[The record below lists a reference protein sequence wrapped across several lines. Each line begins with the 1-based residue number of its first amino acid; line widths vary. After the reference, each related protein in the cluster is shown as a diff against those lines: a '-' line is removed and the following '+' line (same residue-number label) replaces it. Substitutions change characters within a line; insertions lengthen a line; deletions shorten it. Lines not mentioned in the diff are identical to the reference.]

1 MVFCNVPTN
10 SPPPPEVAGGASLSM
25 AHVEQREMRMN
36 TMAVRFALAVAG
48 TALGTALLGGVRGT
62 KDTVKIG
69 VTQPLTGAFAAS
81 GNYVAQGAKLA
92 EEEINKA
99 GGVLGNKIELIVE
112 DNKSNP
118 TEAVATAEKLI
129 VKDKVPV
136 MMGAW
141 SSTLTLAVM
150 PKLEEYK
157 VPMLVETSSSGKIT
171 TSGNP
176 YVFRISP
183 TSEMEAKAFTP
194 LFKSLG
200 IKKADFLATNN
211 DFGLG
216 ASKEFSEAAQKV
228 GVEIGVKET
237 MDPKATDFSAQPAK
251 IKASGADTLFVTT
264 AVEQITLILKQA
276 KDQQLTARIIT
287 TGGSNSP
294 DQLIAQAGEAA
305 NGSYHLV
312 FFTPW
317 FPEAVKNPEVAKTF
331 VAIWNEKKHNVGGLT
346 EGFRGWDG
354 VNVIA
359 EAVKTAGKAEPEAI
373 RKALWDVKVKG
384 INGDISF
391 IKQGPAGKESAQN
404 VPSVYLVKIEGG
416 KVVQP

>member
-1 MVFCNVPTN
+1 MKSTGLSF
-10 SPPPPEVAGGASLSM
+10 VAA
-25 AHVEQREMRMN
+25 
-36 TMAVRFALAVAG
+36 ALVAAG
-48 TALGTALLGGVRGT
+48 LAGSAAAQ
-62 KDTVKIG
+62 DAIKIG

-81 GNYVAQGAKLA
+81 GNYVTQGARIA
-92 EEEINKA
+92 EDEINKA
-99 GGVLGNKIELIVE
+99 GGVLGRKIQLFVE

-141 SSTLTLAVM
+141 SSTLTLAIM
-150 PKLEEYK
+150 PKLVEYG

-176 YVFRISP
+176 WIFRISP

-194 LFKSLG
+194 LVKQIG
-200 IKKADFLATNN
+200 IKKADFLSTNN

-216 ASKEFSEAAQKV
+216 AAKEFSEMLKAQGVEV
-228 GVEIGVKET
+228 GVMET
-237 MDPKATDFSAQPAK
+237 MDPKATDFSAQLAK
-251 IKASGADTLFVTT
+251 IKASGSDTVFVTT

-276 KDQQLTARIIT
+276 REQQLKARIIT

-317 FPEAVKNPEVAKTF
+317 FPEAVKHPDIAKKF
-331 VAIWNEKKHNVGGLT
+331 VAEWSARKHEVGGLT
-346 EGFRGWDG
+346 EGFRGRDG
-354 VNVIA
+354 IYTIVAGINA
-359 EAVKTAGKAEPEAI
+359 AGKAEPAAI
-373 RKALWDVKVKG
+373 QKALWGVKVQG
-384 INGDISF
+384 INGDIAF
-391 IKQGPAGKESAQN
+391 IKQGPAGNESAQN
-404 VPSVYLVKIEGG
+404 VPSVYMIRIEGG
-416 KVVQP
+416 KVVKG

>member
-1 MVFCNVPTN
+1 MKLGSDRETLMTSRTLKWMLMGLALAFA
-10 SPPPPEVAGGASLSM
+10 AGGA
-25 AHVEQREMRMN
+25 AAQ
-36 TMAVRFALAVAG
+36 
-48 TALGTALLGGVRGT
+48 
-62 KDTVKIG
+62 DTIKIG

-81 GNYVAQGAKLA
+81 GNYVAQGAKIA

-99 GGVLGNKIELIVE
+99 GGVLGKKLQLIIE

-129 VKDKVPV
+129 NSDKVPV
-136 MMGAW
+136 LMGAW

-150 PKLEEYK
+150 PKLEEHK

-183 TSEMEAKAFTP
+183 TSEMEAKAFAP
-194 LFKSLG
+194 LFKTMG

-216 ASKEFSEAAQKV
+216 ASKEFSAAARQNGVEV
-228 GVEIGVKET
+228 GVMET
-237 MDPKATDFSAQPAK
+237 MDPKATDFSAQLAK

-276 KDQQLTARIIT
+276 KDQQLPQKIIT

-317 FPEAVKNPEVAKTF
+317 FPEAVKNPEIAKTF
-331 VAIWNEKKHNVGGLT
+331 VTLWNEKKYNVGGLT

-354 VNVIA
+354 LNVIA
-359 EAVKTAGKAEPEAI
+359 EAIKAAGKAEPEAI
-373 RKALWDVKVKG
+373 SKALWDVKVKG

-416 KVVQP
+416 KVTRQ

>member
-1 MVFCNVPTN
+1 MRQLLGCVVLAC
-10 SPPPPEVAGGASLSM
+10 AS
-25 AHVEQREMRMN
+25 
-36 TMAVRFALAVAG
+36 ALAAAQEVI
-48 TALGTALLGGVRGT
+48 
-62 KDTVKIG
+62 KIG

-81 GNYVAQGAKLA
+81 GNYVAQGAKIA
-92 EEEINKA
+92 EDAINA
-99 GGVLGNKIELIVE
+99 QGGVLGRKIQLVIE

-118 TEAVATAEKLI
+118 TEAAATVEKLI
-129 VKDKVPV
+129 SRDKVPV
-136 MMGAW
+136 LMGAW

-150 PKLEEYK
+150 PKLMEYQ

-176 YVFRISP
+176 YIFRISP
-183 TSEMEAKAFTP
+183 TSEMEAKAFAAQVKK
-194 LFKSLG
+194 FS

-216 ASKEFSEAAQKV
+216 ASQEFSKMLKGE
-228 GVEIGVKET
+228 GVQIGVMET
-237 MDPKATDFSAQPAK
+237 MDPKATDFSAQLAK
-251 IKASGADTLFVTT
+251 IKASGGDTLFVTT

-276 KDQQLTARIIT
+276 KEQQVKARIIT

-294 DQLIAQAGEAA
+294 DQLIQQAGDAA

-317 FPEAVKNPEVAKTF
+317 FPDAVKNGDIAKRF
-331 VAIWNEKKHNVGGLT
+331 VAEWNKRGHHVGGLT

-354 VNVIA
+354 VHTIV
-359 EAVKTAGKAEPEAI
+359 EAIKAAGKAEPKAI
-373 RKALWDVKVKG
+373 QQAFWNVKVKG
-384 INGDISF
+384 INGDIAF

-404 VPSVYLVKIEGG
+404 VPSVYVVRIEGG
-416 KVVQP
+416 KVVKN

>member
-1 MVFCNVPTN
+1 MTSRTLKWMLV
-10 SPPPPEVAGGASLSM
+10 G
-25 AHVEQREMRMN
+25 
-36 TMAVRFALAVAG
+36 LAVA
-48 TALGTALLGGVRGT
+48 LGAGAAAAQ
-62 KDTVKIG
+62 DTIKIG

-81 GNYVAQGAKLA
+81 GNYVAQGAKIA
-92 EEEINKA
+92 EEELNKA
-99 GGVLGNKIELIVE
+99 GGVLGKKLQLIIE

-129 VKDKVPV
+129 NSDKVPV
-136 MMGAW
+136 LLGAW

-183 TSEMEAKAFTP
+183 TSEMEAKAFIP
-194 LFKSLG
+194 LFKTMG

-216 ASKEFSEAAQKV
+216 ASKEFSAAARQNGVEV
-228 GVEIGVKET
+228 GVMET
-237 MDPKATDFSAQPAK
+237 MDPKATDFSAQLAK

-276 KDQQLTARIIT
+276 KDQQLPQRIIT

-294 DQLIAQAGEAA
+294 DQLIAQAGDAA

-317 FPEAVKNPEVAKTF
+317 FPEAVKNPEIAKRF
-331 VAIWNEKKHNVGGLT
+331 VALWNEKKHNVGGLT

-354 VNVIA
+354 LNVIA
-359 EAVKTAGKAEPEAI
+359 EAIKAAGKAEPEAI
-373 RKALWDVKVKG
+373 SKALWDVKVKG

-404 VPSVYLVKIEGG
+404 VPSVYLIKIEGG
-416 KVVQP
+416 KVIRP

>member
-1 MVFCNVPTN
+1 MKIRGLY
-10 SPPPPEVAGGASLSM
+10 SILA
-25 AHVEQREMRMN
+25 
-36 TMAVRFALAVAG
+36 ALAFAAP
-48 TALGTALLGGVRGT
+48 ALAQEPI
-62 KDTVKIG
+62 KIG

-81 GNYVAQGAKLA
+81 GNYVAQGAKMA
-92 EEEINKA
+92 EEAINA
-99 GGVLGNKIELIVE
+99 SGGVLGRKIELVIE

-129 VKDKVPV
+129 SKDKVPV
-136 MMGAW
+136 LMGAW
-141 SSTLTLAVM
+141 SSTLTLAIM
-150 PKLEEYK
+150 PKLMEYE

-176 YVFRISP
+176 YIFRISP
-183 TSEMEAKAFTP
+183 TSEMEAKAFAGMVKR
-194 LFKSLG
+194 FG

-216 ASKEFSEAAQKV
+216 ASQEFSQMLKGQDVQV
-228 GVEIGVKET
+228 GTIET
-237 MDPKATDFSAQPAK
+237 MDPKATDFSAQLAK
-251 IKASGADTLFVTT
+251 IKASGGDTLFVTT

-276 KDQQLTARIIT
+276 KEQQLKARIIT

-294 DQLIAQAGEAA
+294 DQLIQQAGEAA

-317 FPEAVKNPEVAKTF
+317 FPEAVKNADIAKKF
-331 VAIWNEKKHNVGGLT
+331 VADWKARNYNVGGLT

-354 VNVIA
+354 IHTIVEGIRV
-359 EAVKTAGKAEPEAI
+359 AGKAEPKAI
-373 RKALWDVKVKG
+373 TQALWKVKVKG
-384 INGDISF
+384 INGDIHF

-404 VPSVYLVKIEGG
+404 VPSVYVVRIDNG
-416 KVVQP
+416 KVVKN

>member
-1 MVFCNVPTN
+1 MNAQGLFR
-10 SPPPPEVAGGASLSM
+10 VAKFLTILLLA
-25 AHVEQREMRMN
+25 AP
-36 TMAVRFALAVAG
+36 ALAQDPI
-48 TALGTALLGGVRGT
+48 R
-62 KDTVKIG
+62 IG

-81 GNYVAQGAKLA
+81 GNYVAQGAKIA
-92 EEEINKA
+92 EDVINA
-99 GGVLGNKIELIVE
+99 SGGVLGRKIQLVIE

-129 VKDKVPV
+129 AKDKVPV

-150 PKLEEYK
+150 PKLMEYE

-176 YVFRISP
+176 FIFRISP
-183 TSEMEAKAFTP
+183 TSEMEARAFIPMVKT
-194 LFKSLG
+194 FG

-216 ASKEFSEAAQKV
+216 ASQEFSKMLQAQGVQV
-228 GVEIGVKET
+228 GVVET
-237 MDPKATDFSAQPAK
+237 MDPKATDFSAQLAK
-251 IKASGADTLFVTT
+251 IKASGGDTLFVTT
-264 AVEQITLILKQA
+264 AVEQATLILKQA
-276 KDQQLTARIIT
+276 KEQQLKARVIT
-287 TGGSNSP
+287 TGGSVSP
-294 DQLIAQAGEAA
+294 DQLIAQAGDAA

-317 FPEAVKNPEVAKTF
+317 FPDAVKNPDVARKF
-331 VAIWNEKKHNVGGLT
+331 VAEWNSRKYNVGGLT

-354 VNVIA
+354 IHTIVAAIKA
-359 EAVKTAGKAEPEAI
+359 AGKAEPKAI
-373 RKALWDVKVKG
+373 AQAMWNVKVHG
-384 INGDISF
+384 INGDIAF

-404 VPSVYLVKIEGG
+404 VPSVYVVRIDNG
-416 KVVQP
+416 KVVKN

>member
-1 MVFCNVPTN
+1 MIPR
-10 SPPPPEVAGGASLSM
+10 SLR
-25 AHVEQREMRMN
+25 A
-36 TMAVRFALAVAG
+36 ALATIGATFIAA
-48 TALGTALLGGVRGT
+48 TAFAQ
-62 KDTVKIG
+62 DTIKVG

-81 GNYVAQGAKLA
+81 GNYVAQGARIA

-99 GGVLGNKIELIVE
+99 GGVLGKKVQLIVE

-129 VKDKVPV
+129 VRDKVPV

-176 YVFRISP
+176 YIFRISP

-194 LFKSLG
+194 LVKKMG

-216 ASKEFSEAAQKV
+216 ASKEFSAMAKAEGVQV
-228 GVEIGVKET
+228 GVMET
-237 MDPKATDFSAQPAK
+237 MDPKATDFSAQLAK
-251 IKASGADTLFVTT
+251 IKASGGDTVFVTT

-276 KDQQLTARIIT
+276 KDQQVAARIIT

-294 DQLIAQAGEAA
+294 DQLIQQAGDAA

-317 FPEAVKNPEVAKTF
+317 FPDAVKNPGIATKF
-331 VAIWNEKKHNVGGLT
+331 VALWNAKGHQVGGLT

-354 VNVIA
+354 LHVITA
-359 EAVKTAGKAEPEAI
+359 AIKAAGKAEPEAI
-373 RKALWDVKVKG
+373 QKALWDVKVQG
-384 INGDISF
+384 INGDIAF
-391 IKQGPAGKESAQN
+391 IKQGPSGRESAQN
-404 VPSVYLVKIEGG
+404 VPSVYLVKIENG
-416 KVVQP
+416 KVVRQ

>member
-1 MVFCNVPTN
+1 MT
-10 SPPPPEVAGGASLSM
+10 SRTLK
-25 AHVEQREMRMN
+25 
-36 TMAVRFALAVAG
+36 AVLA
-48 TALGTALLGGVRGT
+48 ALGAMLLAAGAHAQ
-62 KDTVKIG
+62 DTIKIG

-81 GNYVAQGAKLA
+81 GNYVAQGAKIA

-99 GGVLGNKIELIVE
+99 GGVLGKKIELIVE

-129 VKDKVPV
+129 VRDKVPV

-171 TSGNP
+171 VSGNP
-176 YVFRISP
+176 YIFRISP

-194 LFKSLG
+194 IVKPFG
-200 IKKADFLATNN
+200 IKKADFLSTNN

-216 ASKEFSEAAQKV
+216 AAKAFAQMLTEQ
-228 GVEIGVKET
+228 GVEIGVMET
-237 MDPKATDFSAQPAK
+237 MDPKATDFSAQLAK
-251 IKASGADTLFVTT
+251 IKASGGDTLFVTT

-276 KDQQLTARIIT
+276 KDQQLKARIIT

-294 DQLIAQAGEAA
+294 DQLIAQAGDAA
-305 NGSYHLV
+305 NGSYHIV
-312 FFTPW
+312 FFAPW
-317 FPEAVKNPEVAKTF
+317 FPDALKNPDIAKKF
-331 VAIWNEKKHNVGGLT
+331 IALWNGKGHNVGGLT
-346 EGFRGWDG
+346 EGFRGWDALYTIVEG
-354 VNVIA
+354 V
-359 EAVKTAGKAEPEAI
+359 KLAGKAESEAI
-373 RKALWDVKVKG
+373 TKALWNVKVKG
-384 INGDISF
+384 INGDIAF

-404 VPSVYLVKIEGG
+404 VPSVYLVKIDGG
-416 KVVQP
+416 KVVRQ

>member
-1 MVFCNVPTN
+1 MLKHGSAQFLAAAVF
-10 SPPPPEVAGGASLSM
+10 M
-25 AHVEQREMRMN
+25 
-36 TMAVRFALAVAG
+36 ALAAPANAQE
-48 TALGTALLGGVRGT
+48 TI
-62 KDTVKIG
+62 KIG

-81 GNYVAQGAKLA
+81 GNYVTQGAKIA

-99 GGVLGNKIELIVE
+99 GGVLGKKIQLVVE

-118 TEAVATAEKLI
+118 TEAVSTAEKLI
-129 VKDKVPV
+129 TKDKVPV

-150 PKLEEYK
+150 PKLEEHG

-176 YVFRISP
+176 FIFRISP
-183 TSEMEAKAFTP
+183 TSEMEARAFEP
-194 LFKSLG
+194 LVKSLG

-216 ASKEFSEAAQKV
+216 ASQEFTKMLKAS
-228 GVEIGVKET
+228 GVAIGATEL
-237 MDPKATDFSAQPAK
+237 MDPKAVDFSAQLAK
-251 IKASGADTLFVTT
+251 IKTSGGDTVFVTT
-264 AVEQITLILKQA
+264 AVEQITLILRQA
-276 KDQQLTARIIT
+276 KEQQLKARIIT

-294 DQLIAQAGEAA
+294 DQLIQQAGSAA
-305 NGSYHLV
+305 DESYHLV

-317 FPEAVKNPEVAKTF
+317 FPEAVKNPALAVSFVKEWNAKG
-331 VAIWNEKKHNVGGLT
+331 HQVGGLT

-354 VNVIA
+354 ITTIV
-359 EAVKTAGKAEPEAI
+359 EAIKAAGKAEPAAI
-373 RKALWDVKVKG
+373 QKALWNVKVKG
-384 INGDISF
+384 INGDIAF

-404 VPSVYLVKIEGG
+404 VPSVYLIKIANGR
-416 KVVQP
+416 VTRM

>member
-1 MVFCNVPTN
+1 
-10 SPPPPEVAGGASLSM
+10 
-25 AHVEQREMRMN
+25 MRSRTLKWML
-36 TMAVRFALAVAG
+36 TGLALAVGAG
-48 TALGTALLGGVRGT
+48 SAAAQ
-62 KDTVKIG
+62 DTIKIG

-81 GNYVAQGAKLA
+81 GNYVAQGAKIA

-99 GGVLGNKIELIVE
+99 GGVLGKKLQLIIE

-129 VKDKVPV
+129 NSDKVPV
-136 MMGAW
+136 LMGAW

-183 TSEMEAKAFTP
+183 TSEMEAKAFAP
-194 LFKSLG
+194 LFKTMG

-216 ASKEFSEAAQKV
+216 ASKEFSAAARQNGVEV
-228 GVEIGVKET
+228 GVMET
-237 MDPKATDFSAQPAK
+237 MDPKATDFSAQLAK
-251 IKASGADTLFVTT
+251 IKAAGGDTLFVTT

-276 KDQQLTARIIT
+276 KDQQLPQRIIT

-317 FPEAVKNPEVAKTF
+317 FPEAVKNPEIAKRF
-331 VAIWNEKKHNVGGLT
+331 VAIWNEKKHNIGGLT

-354 VNVIA
+354 INVIA
-359 EAVKTAGKAEPEAI
+359 EAIKAAGKAEPDAI
-373 RKALWDVKVKG
+373 SKALWDVKVKG

-404 VPSVYLVKIEGG
+404 VPSVYLVKIDNG
-416 KVVQP
+416 KVTRQ